1 MEHDAVILAS
11 QRDIIVAQ
19 LNELLHRAPEL
30 PLPPP
35 PDELPAPAPIT
46 GTVASLESEAFA
58 QRSDIAAARQR
69 AQAEQGRADRAE
81 RDGYPD
87 FTLSTSYNSMWD
99 MRQHRWMVGVGVN
112 LPIWSGKRAGT
123 AEEARAMRAQF
134 QSDVSRLN
142 DAARTQVF
150 VSLKQ
155 LQESEHVLR
164 LMETRLLPVA
174 RDQIDA
180 ARAGFVTSQNPF
192 SAVIQAEKNLRQVE
206 LEYQM
211 ARADYARRRGELDRA
226 LGRMPGLDWK
236 EADR

>member
-1 MEHDAVILAS
+1 
-11 QRDIIVAQ
+11 
-19 LNELLHRAPEL
+19 
-30 PLPPP
+30 LPPP

-46 GTVASLESEAFA
+46 ATVASLESEAFA
-58 QRSDIAAARQR
+58 KRSDIAAAHQR
-69 AQAEQGRADRAE
+69 AQAEQSRADRAE

-99 MRQHRWMVGVGVN
+99 MPQHRWMVGVGVN
-112 LPIWSGKRAGT
+112 LPIWSGKRAGA

-134 QSDVSRLN
+134 QSDVARLS

-192 SAVIQAEKNLRQVE
+192 LAVIQAEKNLRQVE
-206 LEYQM
+206 LEYQI